1 MKKLV
6 LILMLFTFVD
16 SFSQTSTTTNS
27 QTTNDLKLGDDYL
40 GGKVVYFFKPG
51 DLNYG
56 KFKGILVYKECFFD
70 KQWGCLGTLITTTQ
84 NIGTASKIGSSQT
97 NQELMISKCSNS
109 AANFCAT
116 LDVDGNK
123 GWILPSPQDL
133 IEVLKG
139 CWTINRTV
147 YAGKYW
153 TSVDLNSNDA
163 TILSCQIMGD
173 RSLRP
178 TISSHKK
185 TLNGIIYPIKY
196 F

>member
-1 MKKLV
+1 MKRLL
-6 LILMLFTFVD
+6 LILMLFIFVD
-16 SFSQTSTTTNS
+16 SFSQTSTTTNF

-40 GGKVVYFFKPG
+40 GGKIVYFFKPG

-116 LDVDGNK
+116 
-123 GWILPSPQDL
+123 
-133 IEVLKG
+133 
-139 CWTINRTV
+139 
-147 YAGKYW
+147 
-153 TSVDLNSNDA
+153 
-163 TILSCQIMGD
+163 
-173 RSLRP
+173 
-178 TISSHKK
+178 
-185 TLNGIIYPIKY
+185 
-196 F
+196 